1 MAYGIF
7 LGSLRNRS
15 GHSGHPGANISSS
28 LSVERT
34 DCAEYSIFKVLKYFL
49 LYTVSVRRAT
59 VKSGRVIGP
68 SKFLSTPS
76 VRRATGGLFHRTA
89 ALAISIHAL
98 RAEGDREQ
106 KRILQK
112 ADISIHALRAE
123 GDMQGD
129 GFFEIRS
136 RFLSTPSVRRATGH
150 SRHRLRLYRISI
162 HALRAEGDSWSYPSV
177 SPASDFYPRP
187 PCGGRRVVVR
197 ITAAPVRI
205 SIHALRAEGDRYLI
219 GCASFFGTFLS
230 TPSVRRA
237 TQASQAVFSVGKRF
251 LSTPSVRRATGT
263 RCGEALALQ

>member
-76 VRRATGGLFHRTA
+76 VRRATA
-89 ALAISIHAL
+89 SDNILASA
-98 RAEGDREQ
+98 RE
-106 KRILQK
+106 
-112 ADISIHALRAE
+112 
-123 GDMQGD
+123 
-129 GFFEIRS
+129 
-136 RFLSTPSVRRATGH
+136 FLSTPSVRRATWQK
-150 SRHRLRLYRISI
+150 R
-162 HALRAEGDSWSYPSV
+162 E
-177 SPASDFYPRP
+177 
-187 PCGGRRVVVR
+187 
-197 ITAAPVRI
+197 PVMV
-205 SIHALRAEGDRYLI
+205 
-219 GCASFFGTFLS
+219 FKFLS

-237 TQASQAVFSVGKRF
+237 TI
-251 LSTPSVRRATGT
+251 L
-263 RCGEALALQ
+263 

>member
-162 HALRAEGDSWSYPSV
+162 HALRAEGD
-177 SPASDFYPRP
+177 
-187 PCGGRRVVVR
+187 
-197 ITAAPVRI
+197 
-205 SIHALRAEGDRYLI
+205 
-219 GCASFFGTFLS
+219 
-230 TPSVRRA
+230 
-237 TQASQAVFSVGKRF
+237 FSNRWK
-251 LSTPSVRRATGT
+251 
-263 RCGEALALQ
+263 